1 MPDCMSKTMAYKQ
14 MSEFI
19 DQTLSGETKE
29 KESKFL
35 HVTAKG
41 EIIEG
46 LREDHYKILEWKNVG
61 IKHDIIEKIC
71 STVPPKN
78 NNKFILTD

>member
-1 MPDCMSKTMAYKQ
+1 MPSCTSKTTAYKRIN
-14 MSEFI
+14 EFI

-35 HVTAKG
+35 RVTAKG
-41 EIIEG
+41 KIIEG

-61 IKHDIIEKIC
+61 VKHNINRKGLLFC
-71 STVPPKN
+71 AVK
-78 NNKFILTD
+78 KQQ

>member
-1 MPDCMSKTMAYKQ
+1 MPDCMSKTTAYKR

-35 HVTAKG
+35 RVTAKG

-61 IKHDIIEKIC
+61 VRHDINRKVLLC
-71 STVPPKN
+71 CAVK
-78 NNKFILTD
+78 KQ